1 MEWREEEGKEEHIK
15 KKGMKGR
22 QKHTYSKKEMK
33 IDKVTEDNM
42 GDRRNILIEEKDRKM
57 WKNKESDTPA
67 F

>member
-15 KKGMKGR
+15 KKGR

-33 IDKVTEDNM
+33 IDKATEDNM

-57 WKNKESDTPA
+57 WKNKERYTPA